1 MDVLSLLSLTSQVET
16 YFQQRHRC
24 FDNCWSTQLQLKQLD
39 QQAANWF
46 YLLKEKRSDIKQEQN
61 DHPLWL
67 NLLLSETV
75 AELVQL
81 LANQSVIN
89 NAELICIQWWA
100 QQHNG
105 AALISA
111 LISLETTE
119 PELTKQLLC
128 VIGCATHT
136 INDQFNFLHVNDIKP
151 CINFI
156 NQHLGRASQI
166 WFSHLLQDEDSDEKS
181 KKLLALTLCRG
192 NVGAKLPVL
201 NSTLLADKSLLKQYI
216 VQADNK
222 SASILINE
230 LSKHNDN
237 ATFVLSM
244 MAFSGYK
251 QFVPWLIQM
260 LTAGFLSHAAF
271 AALHTLLGAEFEK
284 QLPEGLYGEYEPE
297 SQLEL
302 LVELKQVLSDWW
314 FVHRDDFPDRI
325 LAGNAINDNNVS
337 LIWQQGNIL
346 QCEVAAYHYWC
357 MKVEHRLTDARGFN
371 VGGML

>member
-1 MDVLSLLSLTSQVET
+1 MDVHSLLLLTSQVET
-16 YFQQRHRC
+16 YFQQRERC

-46 YLLKEKRSDIKQEQN
+46 YLFTQYRSILKIQHN
-61 DHPLWL
+61 DNPLWL

-75 AELVQL
+75 ADTVQL
-81 LANQSVIN
+81 LENQSDVN
-89 NAELICIQWWA
+89 NAALVSLQWWA

-111 LISLETTE
+111 LISLETTK

-128 VIGCATHT
+128 VIGSATST
-136 INDQFNFLHVNDIKP
+136 INDQFNFLHVSNIKP

-166 WFSHLLQDEDSDEKS
+166 WFSHFMNDENTDDDN
-181 KKLLALTLCRG
+181 KKLLELTLCRG
-192 NVGAKLPVL
+192 NSAAKLPAL
-201 NSTLLADKSLLKQYI
+201 NSTLLADKCLLKQYV
-216 VQADNK
+216 VQADSKLVNT
-222 SASILINE
+222 LINE

-237 ATFVLSM
+237 AKFVLSM

-271 AALHTLLGAEFEK
+271 AALHTLLGTEFER
-284 QLPEGLYGEYEPE
+284 QLPDGLYGEFEPE
-297 SQLEL
+297 SQVEL
-302 LVELKQVLSDWW
+302 LVALKQTLTAWW
-314 FVHRDDFPDRI
+314 EVHRDDFPEQV
-325 LAGNAINDNNVS
+325 LAGKAINESNITSV
-337 LIWQQGNIL
+337 WQQGNIF
-346 QCEVAAYHYWC
+346 QCEVAAYRYWC
-357 MKVEHRLTDARGFN
+357 LKVEHRLTDARGVN
-371 VGGML
+371 TRGLL

>member
-1 MDVLSLLSLTSQVET
+1 MDALSLVSLTSQVET
-16 YFQQRHRC
+16 YFQQRERC

-39 QQAANWF
+39 QQAANLF
-46 YLLKEKRSDIKQEQN
+46 YLLKLQGLDLKKQQN
-61 DHPLWL
+61 DNPVWL

-75 AELVQL
+75 AEVIKL
-81 LANQSVIN
+81 LENQSNIN
-89 NAELICIQWWA
+89 NTELVCIQWWA

-105 AALISA
+105 AALVAA
-111 LISLETTE
+111 LITLESTK
-119 PELTKQLLC
+119 PELTQQLLS
-128 VIGCATHT
+128 VIGSATKT
-136 INDQFNFLHVNDIKP
+136 INDQFNFLHVSDIKP

-166 WFSHLLQDEDSDEKS
+166 WFSHLLQDEDTDEKS

-192 NVGAKLPVL
+192 NAAVKLPVL

-251 QFVPWLIQM
+251 QFIPWLIQM
-260 LTAGFLSHAAF
+260 LTAGFLTHAAF
-271 AALHTLLGAEFEK
+271 ATLHTLLGPEFEK
-284 QLPEGLYGEYEPE
+284 LLPEGLYGEYEPE
-297 SQLEL
+297 SKVEL
-302 LVELKQVLSDWW
+302 LVELKQALSDWW
-314 FVHRDDFPDRI
+314 SIHRDDLPERI
-325 LAGNAINDNNVS
+325 LAGKAINQDNIV

-357 MKVEHRLTDARGFN
+357 MQVEHRLTDARGFN
-371 VGGML
+371 VGAML